1 MAGKGFLLADRL
13 TRPNG
18 PSTDRPPAL
27 ADVRAFEALSGAL
40 THPIVRVAPAIPLR
54 YRSRGW
60 DLVWVHLRTDG
71 AATVRMRHHDRF
83 QQLWVPVEEL
93 RLRLQEACDFFF
105 VHFPV
110 NPPWWGTAALA
121 TALDA
126 MLTRGHVDEGIS
138 LSVAAPFVDLLGVIC
153 GEWQMGRAALAA
165 QDKLDGSQDD
175 GAYSNHVV
183 GLARFYAVHIAPLAR
198 AHLQTVLAAEAAAC
212 VFADALP

>member
-1 MAGKGFLLADRL
+1 VLPGAGAVPDPAQIVHELLHEQGVSLRWLIEEIAGIARALKTHCALIELGIRLDAD
-13 TRPNG
+13 
-18 PSTDRPPAL
+18 
-27 ADVRAFEALSGAL
+27 
-40 THPIVRVAPAIPLR
+40 
-54 YRSRGW
+54 
-60 DLVWVHLRTDG
+60 
-71 AATVRMRHHDRF
+71 
-83 QQLWVPVEEL
+83 
-93 RLRLQEACDFFF
+93 
-105 VHFPV
+105 
-110 NPPWWGTAALA
+110 TAALA